1 MQANQLPVPFAE
13 GYVPYFYL
21 SGQHERYGLS
31 RPTADSWKATDA
43 FANHS
48 LDIPQTVD
56 QIVRHG
62 YFNVPRREETAA
74 IIADRTDTTRLGLDD
89 VVTQV
94 RRRYEIHNRIL
105 YQIDLSICAANNAI
119 YQHEAYCGPGS
130 ATSKQHYAKHKAI
143 RDLYEEQRAEQ
154 VNLWKDVSRLR
165 SGLPEIAQQYLAA
178 YRKES
183 ILRSGTGG
191 DS

>member
-1 MQANQLPVPFAE
+1 MQANQFPVPFPD

-21 SGQHERYGLS
+21 SGRHDRYGLS
-31 RPTADSWKATDA
+31 RPSADSWKATES
-43 FANHS
+43 FSNHS
-48 LDIPQTVD
+48 LDMPQTVD
-56 QIVRHG
+56 QIVRNG
-62 YFNVPRREETAA
+62 YFNVRRREEATG
-74 IIADRTDTTRLGLDD
+74 ILADRTDTTRMGLDD

-94 RRRYEIHNRIL
+94 RRRYEIHNRMM
-105 YQIDLSICAANNAI
+105 YQIDLSICAATNAI

-165 SGLPEIAQQYLAA
+165 CGLPEIAQLYLAA

-183 ILRSGTGG
+183 ILRSGTGD